1 MSRDIWDPDQY
12 WAFSDERSR
21 PFFELLGQVQASAPE
36 RVVDLGCGNG
46 ELTATLTRR
55 WPDAVVRG
63 VDSSPEMI
71 GAAEKLAGPTTADA
85 NGAGHHTAAPRGE
98 LSFAIGNLAEWEPDG
113 AVDVI
118 VSNAALHW
126 VPNHRELLPRWIGA
140 LNPGGW
146 LAFQVPGNF
155 DFPSHVILRE
165 LCQSPQWRERLSDAL
180 RWHPVAEPVEYLEL
194 LAGLGCRVNAW
205 ETTYLQVLQ
214 GEDPVLEWV
223 KGTALRP
230 VITKLTEDEK
240 QAGLGEGELVNAFL
254 AEYRQRLRDAYP
266 ATDHGT
272 VFPFRRI
279 FVVARRAL

>member
-1 MSRDIWDPDQY
+1 MSRDVWDPEQY

-21 PFFELLGQVQASAPE
+21 PFFELMGQVQASAPGQ
-36 RVVDLGCGNG
+36 VVDLGCGNG

-55 WPDAVVRG
+55 WPNAIVHG
-63 VDSSPEMI
+63 VDNSQEMI
-71 GAAEKLAGPTTADA
+71 AAAEKLAGPTTPEA
-85 NGAGHHTAAPRGE
+85 NGVGHHTATPMGQ
-98 LSFAIGNLAEWEPDG
+98 LSFSVGDLAAWEPERP
-113 AVDVI
+113 VDVI
-118 VSNAALHW
+118 VSNAALQW
-126 VPNHRELLPRWIGA
+126 VPNHRELLPRWVAA

-146 LAFQVPGNF
+146 LAFQVPGNY

-165 LCQSPQWRERLSDAL
+165 LCQSPRWQERLSSTL
-180 RWHPVAEPVEYLEL
+180 RRHPVAEPGEYLDL

-223 KGTALRP
+223 KGTTLRP

-240 QAGLGEGELVNAFL
+240 QAGLAEGELVNAFL
-254 AEYRQRLRDAYP
+254 AEYAQLLRDAYP